1 MLFSLGAGADVVVVV
16 VVVVVSGAFASLP
29 QAAVIAPIAMMA
41 ETPEMAASRRLKRR
55 GSMVCP
61 YLCHDGHGAARET
74 PSRRRV
80 SATAWLHQLLW
91 R

>member
-1 MLFSLGAGADVVVVV
+1 
-16 VVVVVSGAFASLP
+16 
-29 QAAVIAPIAMMA
+29 MMA
-41 ETPEMAASRRLKRR
+41 ETHEMAASRRLNRR

-61 YLCHDGHGAARET
+61 YLWHDGHGGAREI
-74 PSRRRV
+74 PSRRRL

>member
-16 VVVVVSGAFASLP
+16 VVVVVSGASVSFP

-41 ETPEMAASRRLKRR
+41 ETPEMAASRRLNRR

-61 YLCHDGHGAARET
+61 YLCHDGHGGARET
-74 PSRRRV
+74 PS
-80 SATAWLHQLLW
+80 
-91 R
+91 